1 MASREEELAEG
12 GPADMQPFPD
22 SPIEP
27 PAPDKGERDRRASRR
42 ARIFF
47 LVGIVFLFVTLSSF
61 WLSSI
66 LSQKKAQPKSPQLDP
81 SLVPLVSGVEPIPDL
96 FTKAG
101 CSVCHTIPGISGAEG
116 RVGPKL
122 VLGLTGPLR
131 LADPA
136 YRGQAETLHEYVIES
151 ILRPGAYVV
160 SGFPD
165 HTMPRWYGQKLS
177 AGALEKM
184 ATYLESLT
192 EEQTVNP

>member
-1 MASREEELAEG
+1 MPSREKKLAEG
-12 GPADMQPFPD
+12 GPEDMQPFPD
-22 SPIEP
+22 FPIEK

-47 LVGIVFLFVTLSSF
+47 LVGIILLFVTLSSF
-61 WLSSI
+61 WLGSI
-66 LSQKKAQPKSPQLDP
+66 LSQKKAQPKGLQLDP

-101 CSVCHTIPGISGAEG
+101 CPVCHTIPGISGTEG

-136 YRGQAETLHEYVIES
+136 YR
-151 ILRPGAYVV
+151 
-160 SGFPD
+160 
-165 HTMPRWYGQKLS
+165 
-177 AGALEKM
+177 
-184 ATYLESLT
+184 
-192 EEQTVNP
+192 